1 MRECENRESADSCK
15 NKNSGFRFSPDQS
28 ENSCCRQQSDV
39 PKLQK
44 KLFFSC
50 LDFGMTTVST
60 HSLAF
65 GTLKWRRTSSSSQ
78 RSVSVS
84 TLAMSGIFVSLHFY
98 PCPSNGIMMPKRTLI
113 VQLPYFFLKI
123 FLLKNRLW
131 EERFND
137 SVVFRYKTLQHV
149 GRKLVSRNFCK

>member
-15 NKNSGFRFSPDQS
+15 KKNSCWSLEGVLAPPRKSLVSGFGFSPDQS

-44 KLFFSC
+44 NLFFSC

-84 TLAMSGIFVSLHFY
+84 TLAISGIFVSLHFY
-98 PCPSNGIMMPKRTLI
+98 PCPSNGITMPKST
-113 VQLPYFFLKI
+113 
-123 FLLKNRLW
+123 
-131 EERFND
+131 
-137 SVVFRYKTLQHV
+137 
-149 GRKLVSRNFCK
+149 